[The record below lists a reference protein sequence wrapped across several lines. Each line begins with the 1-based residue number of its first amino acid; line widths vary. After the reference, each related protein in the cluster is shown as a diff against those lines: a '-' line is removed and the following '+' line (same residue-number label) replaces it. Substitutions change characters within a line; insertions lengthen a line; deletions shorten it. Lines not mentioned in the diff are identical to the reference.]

1 MINAI
6 VVIAVFVV
14 AMTDASSIGK
24 KVLVNADDRAR
35 YVLFFRFRTSRENVE
50 KRTRF
55 VLKKITRFVLKKIG
69 VWMVRILR
77 ITLLKVRRRTSGIF
91 IIKEVVGVRV
101 WRIAWDVA
109 RRIWVR
115 PRTIPIL
122 KIWAADTFPQ
132 IRTRIQ

>member
-1 MINAI
+1 MIN
-6 VVIAVFVV
+6 VILVAAVFVV

-55 VLKKITRFVLKKIG
+55 VFKKIG

-122 KIWAADTFPQ
+122 KIWEADTFPP

>member
-1 MINAI
+1 MINVI
-6 VVIAVFVV
+6 NVVIAVFVV

-50 KRTRF
+50 KR
-55 VLKKITRFVLKKIG
+55 TRFVLKKIG

-122 KIWAADTFPQ
+122 KIWEADTFPR

>member
-1 MINAI
+1 MINVI
-6 VVIAVFVV
+6 VIAVFVV

-50 KRTRF
+50 RRTRF
-55 VLKKITRFVLKKIG
+55 VFKKIG

-115 PRTIPIL
+115 PRTIRIL
-122 KIWAADTFPQ
+122 KIWVVDTFPR

>member
-1 MINAI
+1 MINVI
-6 VVIAVFVV
+6 VIAVFVV

-55 VLKKITRFVLKKIG
+55 VFKKIG

-122 KIWAADTFPQ
+122 KIWAADTFPR

>member
-1 MINAI
+1 MINVII

-55 VLKKITRFVLKKIG
+55 VLKKIG

-101 WRIAWDVA
+101 WRIVSAEV

-122 KIWAADTFPQ
+122 KIWAADTFPR

>member
-1 MINAI
+1 MINVII

-55 VLKKITRFVLKKIG
+55 VFKKIG

-122 KIWAADTFPQ
+122 KIWAADTFPR

>member
-1 MINAI
+1 MINVII

-55 VLKKITRFVLKKIG
+55 VLKKIG

-101 WRIAWDVA
+101 WRIVSAEV

-115 PRTIPIL
+115 PRTIRIL
-122 KIWAADTFPQ
+122 KIWVVDTFPR

>member
-1 MINAI
+1 MINVI
-6 VVIAVFVV
+6 VIAVFVV

-55 VLKKITRFVLKKIG
+55 VFKKIG

-101 WRIAWDVA
+101 WRIVSAEV

-115 PRTIPIL
+115 PRTIRIL
-122 KIWAADTFPQ
+122 KIWVVDTFPP
-132 IRTRIQ
+132 IRTRIP

>member
-1 MINAI
+1 MINVI
-6 VVIAVFVV
+6 VIAVFVV

-55 VLKKITRFVLKKIG
+55 VFKKIG

-122 KIWAADTFPQ
+122 KIWEADTFPP

>member
-1 MINAI
+1 MINVI

-55 VLKKITRFVLKKIG
+55 VFKKIG

-122 KIWAADTFPQ
+122 KIWEADTSPR